1 MNQQFL
7 LIILALM
14 ISVASIVLL
23 SRYLNLHAFF
33 CLIIASLLLGTLTG
47 KSVSEIIVVMQ
58 TGFGSLL
65 QQIGFIVALGSCMGI
80 VLEKT
85 GAMES
90 ISERLVYFFGQRRS
104 PFALTTIGLLVGIP
118 VFCDSGFIIL
128 SRLIPSI
135 AASASLSPATLSLTL
150 SSALYTTHT
159 LVPPTPG
166 PLAAAANLG
175 LGEHLGQV
183 ILINIL
189 ASIPVGLVALAF
201 SKKMGSKIS
210 STEKHIQIVERSS
223 VSPTKAVL
231 PLVVPIILIG
241 LATLPRS
248 LNMTGLVSTLL
259 TVAGQPFVALFI
271 GLMLAF
277 LLIKPSQKKEW
288 PHWLSEALKDA
299 GVILLI
305 TGAGGAFGS
314 VIKNVGM
321 DIHLKNFI
329 VSNEAQGVVFLLF
342 AFFIAAVLKS
352 SQGSTTSSLIVTT
365 SIIAP
370 LAISAGFETPVQL
383 CSLLIAVGG
392 GGMTVSHAND
402 SYFWVVS
409 QFGGIAAK
417 DMFRSYTLITLIQ
430 GITALV
436 VAILLFLVW

>member
-1 MNQQFL
+1 MDQEFI
-7 LIILALM
+7 LIIVALV

-47 KSVSEIIVVMQ
+47 KSVSDLIAVMQ

-90 ISERLVYFFGQRRS
+90 ISERLVYFFGQRKS

-135 AASASLSPATLSLTL
+135 AASASIPSATLSLTL

-175 LGEHLGQV
+175 LSDHLGQV

-189 ASIPVGLVALAF
+189 VSIPVGLVALVF
-201 SKKMGSKIS
+201 SKKLGSKIS
-210 STEKHIQIVERSS
+210 STEKHIHAAERFV
-223 VSPTKAVL
+223 VSPAKAVL

-241 LATLPRS
+241 LATLPKS
-248 LNMTGLVSTLL
+248 LGITGVAGTLL
-259 TVAGQPFVALFI
+259 TVAGQPFIALFI

-277 LLIKPSQKKEW
+277 LLIQPSQKKEW
-288 PHWLSEALKDA
+288 PFWLTEALKDA

-305 TGAGGAFGS
+305 TGAGGAFGN

-321 DIHLKNFI
+321 DVYLKNFI

-342 AFFIAAVLKS
+342 VYFIAAVLKS

-409 QFGGIAAK
+409 QFGGIAAR
-417 DMFRSYTLITLIQ
+417 DMFRSYTLITFIQ
-430 GITALV
+430 GITALIM
-436 VAILLFLVW
+436 AILLFLLW